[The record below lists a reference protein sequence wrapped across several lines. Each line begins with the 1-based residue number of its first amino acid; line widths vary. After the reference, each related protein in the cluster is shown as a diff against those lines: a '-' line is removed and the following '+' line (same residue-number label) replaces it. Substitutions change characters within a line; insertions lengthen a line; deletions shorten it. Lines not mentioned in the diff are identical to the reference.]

1 MRVKMKGY
9 IEIKSVLV
17 LIFALCSSY
26 SQASS
31 NDTILLELEEVKEL
45 IEQQGITL
53 VDARPYIEFE
63 KKHIQGAVSLPTD
76 ETYTKKGRSDLVASL
91 IEMRD
96 LLSDAGINEQSQLVV
111 YGDKNILDI
120 SRLFWVLETFGVN
133 KVAIMNGPFSEWKK
147 RDYPTEKGKGITIKT
162 EVYPTLKE
170 SKLATMLMVFA
181 AIKNENE
188 GLIDARSAQEY
199 SGQHSQTAVL
209 GHIPSAINIPWDKN
223 LTNDYSRFRPVE
235 ELKVLY
241 KDVMK
246 NQINT
251 VYCNQ
256 GKESATNY
264 VAMRLIGVN
273 VRAYDGSWFEWSQHL
288 GMPVTKGQ

>member
-1 MRVKMKGY
+1 MHVKKKGY

-31 NDTILLELEEVKEL
+31 NGNILLELEEVREL
-45 IEQQGITL
+45 VDQQDITL
-53 VDARPYIEFE
+53 VDARPFIEFE
-63 KKHIQGAVSLPTD
+63 KNHIQGAVSLPTD

-91 IEMRD
+91 SEMRD
-96 LLSDAGINEQSQLVV
+96 LLSDAGISEQSQLIV
-111 YGDKNILDI
+111 YGNKNILDI

-133 KVAIMNGPFSEWKK
+133 KVAIMNGPFSEWK
-147 RDYPTEKGKGITIKT
+147 RRGYPTGKGNGSAVKT
-162 EVYPTLKE
+162 MVYPTLKE
-170 SKLATMLMVFA
+170 GKLATMLMVFA
-181 AIKNENE
+181 SIKNENE
-188 GLIDARSAQEY
+188 GLVDGRSKQEY
-199 SGQHSQTAVL
+199 SGHRSQTAVH

-223 LTNDYSRFRPVE
+223 LTKDYSRFRAVE

-241 KDVMK
+241 KDVMN

-251 VYCNQ
+251 VYCNE
-256 GKESATNY
+256 GKESAVNY
-264 VAMRLIGVN
+264 VAMRLIDAN

-288 GMPVTKGQ
+288 GLPVTKRK